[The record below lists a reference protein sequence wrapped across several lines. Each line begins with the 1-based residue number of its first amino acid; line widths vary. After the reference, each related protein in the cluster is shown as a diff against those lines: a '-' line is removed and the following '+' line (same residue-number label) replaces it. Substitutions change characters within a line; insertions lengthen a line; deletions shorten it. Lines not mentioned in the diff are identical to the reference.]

1 MAFRLFVDSS
11 NGLTVEPEWDYKE
24 ESQKIETRSRVRS
37 GAEYVYKWAEFEKIK
52 FSVSFVDSNFKS
64 IVNSWWSNNTDLLF
78 MEEGSSV
85 VTSVHLSNGKTPVGK
100 FIKPY
105 NNLSKGIIELST
117 Y

>member
-11 NGLTVEPEWDYKE
+11 TGLTVEPEWDYKE
-24 ESQKIETRSRVRS
+24 EDEKIETRSRVRS
-37 GAEYVYKWAEFEKIK
+37 GAEYVYKWAEFQKIK
-52 FSVSFVDSNFKS
+52 FKVSFVDSNFKS

-85 VTSVHLSNGKTPVGK
+85 VSSMHISNKKTPVGQ

-105 NNLSKGIIELST
+105 NTLFKGTIELST